1 MKKTLAILLVGVI
14 VAFATAPTLMAPEGT
29 SGIFY
34 SPYVGAA
41 FDTPVYNNN
50 VNMDGS
56 GYVSVMSAQLD
67 TGSGLD
73 SRCADD
79 FVTTDAYTI
88 TGVEFLGGEWNGG
101 SAWTAWTG
109 LDIEIFADT
118 AGSGPA
124 NPPGTPLHTAHV
136 NWADITSST
145 VVVDNGT
152 SWVSH
157 IVIESF
163 TGYDLAAGNYWFSIW
178 PYLDRGTGDPQTGM
192 MAAANATGSEIYFSS
207 GYFSYPDWVTGTTVF
222 GSAYDMGFNIYG
234 TTLTGVEEAT
244 WGSIKAL

>member
-1 MKKTLAILLVGVI
+1 MKKTLAILLLGVI
-14 VAFATAPTLMAPEGT
+14 VAFASAPTLVAPASDG
-29 SGIFY
+29 GIFS
-34 SPYVGAA
+34 SPFVGAA
-41 FDTPVYNNN
+41 FDTEIYNNN

-56 GYVSVMSAQLD
+56 GYASIMSAQLD

-109 LDIEIFADT
+109 MDIEIFADD
-118 AGSGPA
+118 SGAPA
-124 NPPGTPLHTAHV
+124 NPPGAPLHTAHV
-136 NWADITSST
+136 VWGDITSST

-163 TGYDLAAGNYWFSIW
+163 TAYDLAAGSYWFSVW

-192 MAAANATGSEIYFSS
+192 MATATATGSESYFSS
-207 GYFSYPDWVTGTTVF
+207 GYFGYPDWVAGSSVF

-234 TTLTGVEEAT
+234 TLIGIEEAT
-244 WGSIKAL
+244 WGQIKAL